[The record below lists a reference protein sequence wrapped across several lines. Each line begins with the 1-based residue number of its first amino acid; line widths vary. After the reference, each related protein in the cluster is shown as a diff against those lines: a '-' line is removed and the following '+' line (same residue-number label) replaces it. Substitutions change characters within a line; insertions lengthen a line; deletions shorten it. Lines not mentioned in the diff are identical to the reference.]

1 METLNVKVDRET
13 KEKLETLVRRKLYR
27 NTSEAVR
34 NMLAD
39 HMQEHPDLFAS
50 AKLAEASK
58 EAESLT
64 DDEFEVLAAEVFRG
78 PKTAAQIVAEGRDRL
93 G

>member
-50 AKLAEASK
+50 AKLVERPGSSVRILSRPGILMGTLMSPGPGIG
-58 EAESLT
+58 SLGT
-64 DDEFEVLAAEVFRG
+64 SN
-78 PKTAAQIVAEGRDRL
+78 
-93 G
+93 